1 MEHLLRLTS
10 IERPAH
16 QWRAATLI
24 VAGVAAFELVLL
36 LLAGSAL
43 LGRSETVATVK
54 PAHRA
59 KAVAPGNSSA
69 GKGTKVVAVTATS
82 MIPRRKVGV
91 LVLNGNGRT
100 GAAAAAAARVS
111 HRGYRVRGVG
121 NATTHDY
128 VHSIVMYRPGFRAEG
143 ARLAHDLGVKIIGP
157 LDGMRPSQLNGAHAV
172 LILGS

>member
-10 IERPAH
+10 FERPAH
-16 QWRAATLI
+16 QWRAATLVLSGV
-24 VAGVAAFELVLL
+24 VAFQLLLL

-43 LGRSETVATVK
+43 LGRSESSVAAVK
-54 PAHRA
+54 PAHHAPATAA
-59 KAVAPGNSSA
+59 KAPTD
-69 GKGTKVVAVTATS
+69 KGTKAGAAVAS
-82 MIPRRKVGV
+82 MIPRRKLGV

-100 GAAAAAAARVS
+100 GAAAVAAARVS

-121 NATTHDY
+121 NAPTHDY
-128 VHSIVMYRPGFRAEG
+128 VHSIVMYRPGFKAEG
-143 ARLAHDLGVKIIGP
+143 VRLAHDLGVKIIGP